1 MQAVA
6 HRIDA
11 ERRAAVR
18 HTSEGEALAFLP
30 KTESI
35 LSLTREI
42 DAGNPIRKSP
52 HGLLQLGLRATSRGP
67 PNKCSRAAPMSPR

>member
-11 ERRAAVR
+11 ERRAGVR
-18 HTSEGEALAFLP
+18 HTREGEALAFLP

-42 DAGNPIRKSP
+42 DAGNLIRKSP
-52 HGLLQLGLRATSRGP
+52 HGLLQSDGTLHCIHRTWQTRS
-67 PNKCSRAAPMSPR
+67 SPHRQ